1 MNRKKGLAAALAV
14 CLLAALGTSPAGAR
28 TDNRSKP
35 IVYVHGYDSSGSTI
49 GHNCAGYFDGTYNAL
64 ESWGHTG
71 ERATIRYYRDDSSC
85 TVDSH
90 SHGSHSTH
98 YAGGHSTGNGHTR
111 DASIRHLGYHLAWTI
126 YDRYTSQ
133 GVTVDVIGHSMG
145 GLITRYALG
154 QVALGHPEFPP
165 SLAVEDVVTVGTP
178 HGGSGWAWFCY
189 NQQCYD
195 MRGGSTF
202 LNWLS
207 ANAPNP
213 GAPATDWTNI
223 ASDDDEVVAWD
234 SATNMAAPHKIVY
247 LTSENLSHSGMLD
260 DSTALRDRDADYMEN
275 NNGSWFF
282 NASSA
287 RAVLRMDDA
296 LVSGSS

>member
-1 MNRKKGLAAALAV
+1 MAAAIAI

-35 IVYVHGYDSSGSTI
+35 IVYVHGYDSSGTTI
-49 GHNCAGYFDGTYNAL
+49 GHDCAGYFDGTYNAL
-64 ESWGHTG
+64 ESWGHSG
-71 ERATIRYYRDDSSC
+71 ERATIRYYRDDTSC

-90 SHGSHSTH
+90 AHGSHATH

-126 YDRYTSQ
+126 YNRYTSK
-133 GVTVDVIGHSMG
+133 GITVDVIGHSMG
-145 GLITRYALG
+145 GLITRYAVA

-165 SLAVEDVVTVGTP
+165 SLLVEDAVTVGTP

-195 MRGGSTF
+195 MRGGSSF
-202 LNWLS
+202 LNWLD

-213 GAPATDWTNI
+213 GAPATDWTNLG
-223 ASDDDEVVAWD
+223 SDDDEVVAWD
-234 SATNMAAPHKIVY
+234 SATAMAAPHKIVW
-247 LTSENLSHSGMLD
+247 LTSENLTHSGMLD
-260 DSTALRDRDADYMEN
+260 DNVSARDRDADSMEN
-275 NNGSWFF
+275 NSGTWTFS
-282 NASSA
+282 ATAA

-296 LVSGSS
+296 LVSGSK